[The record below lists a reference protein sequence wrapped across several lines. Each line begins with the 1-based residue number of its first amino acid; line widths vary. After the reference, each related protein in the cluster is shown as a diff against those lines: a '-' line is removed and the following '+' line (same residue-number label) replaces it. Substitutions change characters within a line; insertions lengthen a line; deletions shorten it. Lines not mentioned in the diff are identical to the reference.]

1 MRVTTR
7 EEATGIIHER
17 DDGGQDQSGSS
28 RNGATGSHSRHT
40 WKVESVR
47 PADWM
52 GAGCKRRGGLWC
64 LRHEEG
70 EGQGLHL
77 LSWGR
82 WYMSV

>member
-1 MRVTTR
+1 MRVTTI
-7 EEATGIIHER
+7 EEATGIIQMI

-47 PADWM
+47 PANGI

-64 LRHEEG
+64 LRHEER

-82 WYMSV
+82 W

>member
-1 MRVTTR
+1 MRVTTI
-7 EEATGIIHER
+7 EKATGIIQGI

-28 RNGATGSHSRHT
+28 RNGVTGSHSRHT

-47 PADWM
+47 PADGM

-70 EGQGLHL
+70 EGQGLHM
-77 LSWGR
+77 LSWER
-82 WYMSV
+82 WWM

>member
-1 MRVTTR
+1 MRVTTI
-7 EEATGIIHER
+7 EEATEIIQGI

-47 PADWM
+47 PADGM

-70 EGQGLHL
+70 EGQDLHI

-82 WYMSV
+82 WWM